1 MSAPRTATNGARV
14 ATAREIARGLV
25 GALRAALQPEAGER
39 ARAVAR
45 DVAQVL
51 GLDGLDAVLAELGRA
66 REAAAP
72 ADLEHVAAR
81 LERLAAEAE
90 REESAAPFRAAD
102 AELAAHANALRET
115 EWTGA
120 GDSAAPVYAAADVLA
135 DLPLEPGAELAR
147 ARLAGPVAAS
157 LRAALDWIG
166 ADEALLVQS
175 AVHDSALALTTP
187 VSHAGGLGP
196 AGAVLA
202 TVEGSLGPE
211 PDGRWTLRVP
221 LYVERPS
228 FLLLRVGHVPIAL
241 PWHSVARLRMLPPA
255 GWEALDE
262 DVLEPLAALQPGAE
276 ERPGALVAMGL
287 ARAWLVA
294 DRIVWRIA
302 TLPEGTEERGPFGVS
317 TRAVRVE
324 SGEHYWVLEPAWL
337 LRNATPIRVPPPS
350 PRPRPSAAAAVA
362 AAPEPPAPAV
372 PAAEAPIPEAA
383 GLADAVARAIDLLR
397 DERAREAAAPAPAP
411 SREAAAPAPAPSREM
426 PRPGAATPGVVQPRL
441 AVLRPEDV
449 TPLDAAPSVAPAPAP
464 APAVAPA
471 PSVAPTPAPAP
482 PIATPA
488 AAPEAERPSRRMSLP
503 GRRALVADDSLVA
516 RVFLA
521 RLLERRGY
529 SVELVGDGLG
539 LWQELGRGPWALV
552 CADVTMPDSH
562 GRPHVER
569 LLDFRAACREPFKL
583 IVLTR
588 DAGEERDATLAGA
601 TLHLRKPFDPGA
613 LDDLLAR

>member
-1 MSAPRTATNGARV
+1 MSAPRTNASGARAV
-14 ATAREIARGLV
+14 ASREIARELV
-25 GALRAALQPEAGER
+25 AALRAALAPGANER
-39 ARAVAR
+39 ARSVAR
-45 DVAQVL
+45 DVAQLL
-51 GLDGLDAVLAELGRA
+51 GLDGLDGVLAELGRA
-66 REAAAP
+66 RDAAAP
-72 ADLEHVAAR
+72 ADLQHVAER
-81 LERLAAEAE
+81 LERLVAEAE
-90 REESAAPFRAAD
+90 GGESAAPFRTAD
-102 AELAAHANALRET
+102 PELAAHARALRET
-115 EWTGA
+115 EWTFA
-120 GDSAAPVYAAADVLA
+120 GGSAVPVYAAADVLA
-135 DLPLEPGAELAR
+135 DLPLEPDPELAR

-175 AVHDSALALTTP
+175 AVHDSALSLTTP

-221 LYVERPS
+221 LHVERPS
-228 FLLLRVGHVPIAL
+228 FLLLRLGHVPVAL
-241 PWHSVARLRMLPPA
+241 PWHAVARLRMLPSA
-255 GWEALDE
+255 GWEGVGE
-262 DVLEPLAALQPGAE
+262 PVLEPLATLQPGAD

-302 TLPEGTEERGPFGVS
+302 TLPEDAEERGPFAAS

-337 LRNATPIRVPPPS
+337 LRNTTPVAVPPPA
-350 PRPRPSAAAAVA
+350 PRPRIGVAVQPESEAPASPAGPAAPVAIEAPA
-362 AAPEPPAPAV
+362 AAPTGPAEPAPA
-372 PAAEAPIPEAA
+372 PEGA
-383 GLADAVARAIDLLR
+383 GLADAVALAIDRLR
-397 DERAREAAAPAPAP
+397 EERERAAPP
-411 SREAAAPAPAPSREM
+411 SREL
-426 PRPGAATPGVVQPRL
+426 PRL
-441 AVLRPEDV
+441 AAEAPGMVQAQLTVLRPEDV
-449 TPLDAAPSVAPAPAP
+449 RPRDA
-464 APAVAPA
+464 APA
-471 PSVAPTPAPAP
+471 PSAPAP
-482 PIATPA
+482 G
-488 AAPEAERPSRRMSLP
+488 EERPSRSMSLQ

-516 RVFLA
+516 RIFLA

-529 SVELVGDGLG
+529 AVELVGDGAG
-539 LWQELGRGPWALV
+539 LWHELGRGPWSLV

-588 DAGEERDATLAGA
+588 DAAEERDAMLAGA
-601 TLHLRKPFDPGA
+601 PLHLRKPFEPGV